1 MIPRHSRPSAALAVR
16 TTRRTH
22 LLRSS
27 RGCTRSRGAFDAFAC
42 SRGGSGSQVA
52 VSRQDCPLVVPAEVA
67 LDRLYVLTLHG
78 AGQGVRTARTEEL
91 AASAHLQLSLD
102 RAGVHRHLLQTA
114 AGAPALSPALW
125 SGTSPH
131 ACITLVRS
139 RSARRTLY
147 SYSIGRSW
155 FRLHVRE
162 REKHHRCVPIT
173 AYEWMRRQP
182 ALSQVIPAK
191 AGIHRRIG

>member
-114 AGAPALSPALW
+114 AAAPALSPASWLPT
-125 SGTSPH
+125 GPH
-131 ACITLVRS
+131 ALHHPHSITFGPADIVFPFYRPIVVPAS
-139 RSARRTLY
+139 RPRKGKEPPLRPHNSL
-147 SYSIGRSW
+147 
-155 FRLHVRE
+155 
-162 REKHHRCVPIT
+162 
-173 AYEWMRRQP
+173 
-182 ALSQVIPAK
+182 
-191 AGIHRRIG
+191 